1 MKTLETEEKEAEIEQ
16 EEVVDELASK
26 GEETETPEETTETD
40 VDTEKTSEEPAG
52 EEEDDSGEL
61 EVSIEGDSP
70 TPEEDKEKETPEW
83 VKNTRK
89 ENREKTKLLKQRDKE
104 IEELKAK
111 LNPDTGKLRPEPTLE
126 SSGDN
131 EAQFQSD
138 MKAYLIEERE
148 QEDKQKDI
156 EDSQKQELDS
166 WKAKE
171 TAYFEGK
178 TSIKNRI
185 PDYDDAVE
193 EAEGVLS
200 DMQKAAIL
208 GYFEKPE
215 ILIYALG
222 KSPELENLAKITDP
236 MKFGLAVQKLE
247 SKMKVGK
254 RKPQTPPE
262 EIVVGSTQI
271 KGADAY
277 LEKLEKSKKAQGG
290 DRTEINAYKRELREK
305 AQAARGD

>member
-1 MKTLETEEKEAEIEQ
+1 MKTLETEEEAEIEQ
-16 EEVVDELASK
+16 EEVVDQVASQE
-26 GEETETPEETTETD
+26 EETETPEETTET
-40 VDTEKTSEEPAG
+40 VDDAEKTSEEPTG

-61 EVSIEGDSP
+61 VISIEGVTP
-70 TPEEDKEKETPEW
+70 TPEEEKEEAPEW

-89 ENREKTKLLKQRDKE
+89 ANRTLNKKVETQEKE

-185 PDYDDAVE
+185 PNYDDAVE

>member
-1 MKTLETEEKEAEIEQ
+1 METLEKTDREAEIEQ
-16 EEVVDELASK
+16 DEVVDQVALK
-26 GEETETPEETTETD
+26 EEPTETPETTTETD
-40 VDTEKTSEEPAG
+40 VDAEKTSEEP
-52 EEEDDSGEL
+52 EIKEDEDDDGEI

-70 TPEEDKEKETPEW
+70 TSEDEDKEKEAPEW

-104 IEELKAK
+104 IEELKEK
-111 LNPDTGKLRPEPTLE
+111 LNPDAGKLRPKPTLE
-126 SSGDN
+126 SNGDN
-131 EAQFQSD
+131 EAD
-138 MKAYLIEERE
+138 YEADIEKWFGEK
-148 QEDKQKDI
+148 QEHDNKQKAE

-178 TSIKNRI
+178 TSIKSRI

-193 EAEGVLS
+193 EAESALS

-271 KGADAY
+271 KGKDAH
-277 LEKLEKSKKAQGG
+277 LEKLENSKKAKAG
-290 DRTEINAYKRELREK
+290 DRTEINAYQRELREK
-305 AQAARGD
+305 ARAT